1 MTSSKLFIHVCL
13 AFGRPTPSAVC
24 RQGKARTRDPSL
36 PLFIWYTTSFMS
48 VWCIG
53 KPPKTSYE
61 AYSLRLG
68 SLLLVCYSCPDSSFY
83 SINCK
88 PLVSGA
94 SLHFVARCLY
104 IVLSSSSVFP
114 AAGLFIMFHHRC
126 VWPCSMD
133 MINARDGLLDQA
145 FDANIHVD
153 YPGIHVLCKRAAW

>member
-1 MTSSKLFIHVCL
+1 MS

-53 KPPKTSYE
+53 KPLKTSNE

-114 AAGLFIMFHHRC
+114 AAGLFILFHHRC
-126 VWPCSMD
+126 VCDHVAWIWSMREMVCWTKPLTQTFTSIIPESMSYVNEQHD
-133 MINARDGLLDQA
+133 KD
-145 FDANIHVD
+145 H
-153 YPGIHVLCKRAAW
+153 